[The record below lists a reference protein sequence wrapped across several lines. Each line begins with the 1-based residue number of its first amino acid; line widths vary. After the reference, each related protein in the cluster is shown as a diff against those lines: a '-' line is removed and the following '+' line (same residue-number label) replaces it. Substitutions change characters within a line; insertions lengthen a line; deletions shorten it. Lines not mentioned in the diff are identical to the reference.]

1 MRKRLVRENEGA
13 GEMIQRRGEM
23 KKFLILLFIL
33 GMTFAWGAPL
43 RAEAKPSLAILPFF
57 IEKVDDPTRGAICPV
72 CRAVYRPGDIL
83 AGSRNTLTRLLQE
96 KTEAMDKFAILPPE
110 KVEEALSQ
118 SERSQFELKPL
129 RSSIQLGR
137 TLNMNFIFIGF
148 VFRFEERIG
157 SHIGAEKPASVGFD
171 VHLIRLRDE
180 KIVWTGKFDETQRPL
195 SENVLKIG
203 SFFRRKASWLTAE
216 ELSSVGMDE
225 MLKRFPGPK
234 ELEEMP

>member
-1 MRKRLVRENEGA
+1 MVRENEGA
-13 GEMIQRRGEM
+13 GEIIQRRGEM
-23 KKFLILLFIL
+23 KKFLILFFIL
-33 GMTFAWGAPL
+33 GMTFAGGAPL
-43 RAEAKPSLAILPFF
+43 RAETKPSLAILPFL
-57 IEKVDDPTRGAICPV
+57 IEKVDDPTRGAVCPV
-72 CRAVYRPGDIL
+72 CKGVYRKGDIL
-83 AGSRNTLTRLLQE
+83 PGSQNTLTRLLQE
-96 KTEAMDKFAILPPE
+96 KIEAMDIFKILPPE

-129 RSSIQLGR
+129 RSSIQLGK

>member
-1 MRKRLVRENEGA
+1 MVRENEGA

-23 KKFLILLFIL
+23 KKFLIPLFIL

-43 RAEAKPSLAILPFF
+43 RAETKPSLAILPFF

-225 MLKRFPGPK
+225 MLKRFPGLK

>member
-1 MRKRLVRENEGA
+1 MP
-13 GEMIQRRGEM
+13 RRSVPESERAAEIIRRRREM
-23 KKFLILLFIL
+23 KNFLILLFIL
-33 GMTFAWGAPL
+33 GMIFGWSAPL
-43 RAEAKPSLAILPFF
+43 RAEAKPSMAIVPFF
-57 IEKVDDPTRGAICPV
+57 IERVDDPARGAICPV
-72 CRAVYRPGDIL
+72 CKEIYRPGDIL
-83 AGSRNTLTRLLQE
+83 PGSRNTLTRLLQE
-96 KTEAMDKFAILPPE
+96 KIEAIDTFNVLPRE
-110 KVEEALSQ
+110 KVEEAFSQ

-129 RSSIQLGR
+129 RSSIQLGK
-137 TLNMNFIFIGF
+137 TLNMDFIFIGF
-148 VFRFEERIG
+148 IFRFEERIG

-180 KIVWTGKFDETQRPL
+180 KIVWTGKFDETQKPL

-225 MLKRFPGPK
+225 MLKKFPGVK

>member
-1 MRKRLVRENEGA
+1 
-13 GEMIQRRGEM
+13 M
-23 KKFLILLFIL
+23 KAISKTLLLSIL
-33 GMTFAWGAPL
+33 MTVFAVPWVPNA
-43 RAEAKPSLAILPFF
+43 RAEGRPSLAIVPFF
-57 IEKVDDPTRGAICPV
+57 IERVNDPGRGAVCPV
-72 CRAVYRPGDIL
+72 CKAVYRPGDIL

-96 KTEAMDKFAILPPE
+96 KMEAMDRFAILPTE

-118 SERSQFELKPL
+118 SDRNQFELKPL
-129 RSSIQLGR
+129 RSSIQFGK
-137 TLNMNFIFIGF
+137 TLNVDFIFVGF

-180 KIVWTGKFDETQRPL
+180 KTVWAGRFDETQKAL
-195 SENVLKIG
+195 SENLLKIG

-225 MLKRFPGPK
+225 MLKKFPGTK

>member
-23 KKFLILLFIL
+23 KKFLIPLFIL

-43 RAEAKPSLAILPFF
+43 RAETKPSLAILPFF

-225 MLKRFPGPK
+225 MLKKFPGAK

>member
-1 MRKRLVRENEGA
+1 
-13 GEMIQRRGEM
+13 M
-23 KKFLILLFIL
+23 KNFLIPLFIL
-33 GMTFAWGAPL
+33 GMIFAWSAPL
-43 RAEAKPSLAILPFF
+43 SAEAKPSLAIVPFF
-57 IEKVDDPTRGAICPV
+57 IERVDDPTRGAVCPV
-72 CRAVYRPGDIL
+72 CKAVYRPGDIL
-83 AGSRNTLTRLLQE
+83 PGSRNTLTRLLQE
-96 KTEAMDKFAILPPE
+96 KMEAMDIFKILPPE

-118 SERSQFELKPL
+118 SERREFELKPL
-129 RSSIQLGR
+129 RSSVQLGK
-137 TLNMNFIFIGF
+137 TLNMDFIFIGF

-157 SHIGAEKPASVGFD
+157 SHIGAEKPASVGYD

-225 MLKRFPGPK
+225 MLKRFPGAK

>member
-1 MRKRLVRENEGA
+1 
-13 GEMIQRRGEM
+13 M
-23 KKFLILLFIL
+23 KKFLLLVFVL
-33 GMTFAWGAPL
+33 GMTLAWSVQL
-43 RAEAKPSLAILPFF
+43 MAETKPNLAIFPFF
-57 IEKVDDPTRGAICPV
+57 IERVEDPGRGAVCPICKG
-72 CRAVYRPGDIL
+72 VYRKGDIS
-83 AGSRNTLTRLLQE
+83 AGSQNTLTRLLQE
-96 KTEAMDKFAILPPE
+96 KMEAMDTFKILPRE

-118 SERSQFELKPL
+118 SDRRQFEIKPM
-129 RSSIQLGR
+129 RSSIQLGK
-137 TLNMNFIFIGF
+137 TLNMDFIFIGY

-180 KIVWTGKFDETQRPL
+180 KMVWIGKFDETQKPL
-195 SENVLKIG
+195 SENLLKIG

-234 ELEEMP
+234 ELEETP